1 MSVAVRNVAWDGPAD
16 AGENATD
23 PKEAIAIMQPNNLFI
38 LATLRLQV
46 DFKSKDNFQ
55 EKRVI
60 QVALGGP
67 FFRLSRD
74 GK

>member
-38 LATLRLQV
+38 LDDATTSSRL
-46 DFKSKDNFQ
+46 
-55 EKRVI
+55 
-60 QVALGGP
+60 
-67 FFRLSRD
+67 
-74 GK
+74 